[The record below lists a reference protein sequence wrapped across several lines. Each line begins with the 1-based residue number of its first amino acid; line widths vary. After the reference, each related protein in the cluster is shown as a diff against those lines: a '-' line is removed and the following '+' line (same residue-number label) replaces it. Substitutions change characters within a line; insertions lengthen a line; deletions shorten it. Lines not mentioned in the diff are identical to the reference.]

1 MAFDGITT
9 THLIKELRDDIVDG
23 RIRKIYQPEA
33 DEIRLT
39 INKGRDNYNLLL
51 SANAN
56 NPRVYLT
63 EKPKGNPN
71 TPPGFCMVL
80 RKYILN
86 GMILDIRQHQSDR
99 VMEFHIACKNEFG
112 DTVVRCLLVEI
123 MGRNSNIILTDGPA
137 DGLETPP
144 AIMDSLKKVGSS
156 SNRYRQI
163 LPGRP
168 YIFPPESGRRN
179 FFTLTEEAYTQMATD
194 EGAVP
199 LSKLLVQGFLGVSPI
214 LAREICFRAGVP
226 DSASFSDLSSK
237 QIKFLWQSFSDIRGE
252 IQTGPIPTL
261 YTFHRDIVDF
271 STVDLHHLVDTDGAR
286 YPKVSAMLE
295 DFYYL
300 KDKKIRFTARSAN
313 LKHQLGTL
321 YKKSAKKL
329 QNLKQD
335 MQRSHSDE
343 KSKLFGDLVTA
354 NIYQI
359 ERGMKS
365 ITVPDYNDPE
375 MGEVTIPLKV
385 NETPSQNAQRFYK
398 KYNKAKR
405 AQIQLA
411 DQIAITEEQT
421 YYLDS
426 LLNALEQCTELAEL
440 DEIRHEFDQS
450 EFAKKNPH
458 PKKAAKRPEASK
470 PMHYISSEGF
480 HIYVGKNN
488 YQNDYIS
495 TRLGVD
501 EDCWLH
507 VKDIPGSH
515 VLVVAD
521 GRFITEATLLEAG
534 MLAAW
539 YSKARNSE
547 NVPVDYLEF
556 KFLKKPNKSKP
567 GMVIFTDQNTM
578 YVTPKREAILGLT
591 VVE

>member
-1 MAFDGITT
+1 
-9 THLIKELRDDIVDG
+9 
-23 RIRKIYQPEA
+23 
-33 DEIRLT
+33 
-39 INKGRDNYNLLL
+39 
-51 SANAN
+51 
-56 NPRVYLT
+56 
-63 EKPKGNPN
+63 
-71 TPPGFCMVL
+71 
-80 RKYILN
+80 
-86 GMILDIRQHQSDR
+86 
-99 VMEFHIACKNEFG
+99 
-112 DTVVRCLLVEI
+112 
-123 MGRNSNIILTDGPA
+123 
-137 DGLETPP
+137 
-144 AIMDSLKKVGSS
+144 
-156 SNRYRQI
+156 
-163 LPGRP
+163 
-168 YIFPPESGRRN
+168 
-179 FFTLTEEAYTQMATD
+179 
-194 EGAVP
+194 
-199 LSKLLVQGFLGVSPI
+199 SPI

-226 DSASFSDLSSK
+226 DTASFSDLSTK

-252 IQTGPIPTL
+252 IQTGPLPTL
-261 YTFHRDIVDF
+261 YTFHRDILDF
-271 STVDLHHLVDTDGAR
+271 STVNLHHLVDTDEAH

-329 QNLKQD
+329 QNLRQD

-450 EFAKKNPH
+450 EFAKKNPNQ
-458 PKKAAKRPEASK
+458 KKAAKRPEASK
-470 PMHYISSEGF
+470 PMHYLSSEGF

-578 YVTPKREAILGLT
+578 YVTPKREAILSLT
-591 VVE
+591 IID